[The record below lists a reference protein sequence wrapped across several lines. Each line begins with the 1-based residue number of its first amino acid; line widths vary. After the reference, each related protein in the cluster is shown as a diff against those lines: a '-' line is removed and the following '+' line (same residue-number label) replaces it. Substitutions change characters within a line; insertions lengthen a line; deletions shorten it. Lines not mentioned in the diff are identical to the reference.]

1 MATINIPQNEFD
13 DLDVSDPYAAITAQL
28 NSTESIASFSA
39 CAESLGYSTKST
51 THWTDRLS
59 NELDAVT
66 VDETDNVFAQEEH
79 R

>member
-13 DLDVSDPYAAITAQL
+13 DLDVSDPYSAMTEQL
-28 NSTESIASFSA
+28 NAATSMASFSA
-39 CAESLGYSTKST
+39 HAESLGYSTKPT

-59 NELDAVT
+59 NALDAVT
-66 VDETDNVFAQEEH
+66 VDEIDINFEQEEH